1 MVVKLDLYRI
11 FCQVAE
17 SDSFS
22 AAARELY
29 MTQPAV
35 SQAISQLERELGM
48 RLFSRTSR
56 GVRLTNDGKLLYE
69 HVSAALNLIHAGEKK
84 LFEAKGLLVGELRL
98 GVGDTICR
106 YYLLPYL
113 EEFHKEHPE
122 IKLRIINRTTPEICD
137 MLKAGDIDLGLV
149 NLPIEEAEIEV
160 RECMKVHDIFVY
172 GDSFPEAPKN
182 GLPLNP
188 EEVTQYPLILLETK
202 SNSRQYVERW
212 FQSRGI
218 SVVPEIELGSH
229 ELLLEFA
236 KINLGLACVIREF
249 SQDYLQS
256 GILHEVPLKD
266 PMPARSIGYCFLKSV
281 SLSPAS
287 ASFIDSLN
295 LE

>member
-17 SDSFS
+17 SSSFS
-22 AAARELY
+22 GAARELY

-35 SQAISQLERELGM
+35 SQAVSQLERELDM

-56 GVRLTNDGKLLYE
+56 GVRLTNDGRLLYE
-69 HVSAALNLIHAGEKK
+69 HASAALNLIHAGEKK
-84 LFEAKGLLVGELRL
+84 LFEAKGLMVGELRL

-122 IKLRIINRTTPEICD
+122 IKLRIINRTTPEICE

-149 NLPIEEAEIEV
+149 NLPIEEADIEV
-160 RECMKVHDIFVY
+160 RECMKIHDIFVY
-172 GDSFPEAPKN
+172 GNSFSELLEK
-182 GLPLNP
+182 GSPLRP
-188 EEVTQYPLILLETK
+188 EEVTKHPLILLESK

-212 FQSRGI
+212 FQSKGI
-218 SVVPEIELGSH
+218 TVVPEIELGSH

-249 SQDYLQS
+249 SQDYLQ
-256 GILHEVPLKD
+256 GGTLHELPLTE
-266 PMPARSIGYCFLKSV
+266 PVPARSIGYCFLKSV
-281 SLSPAS
+281 PLSAAS
-287 ASFIDSLN
+287 ASFIESLN
-295 LE
+295 SK